1 MRSGDK
7 KAAPS
12 EGAAGGEMRPHKCD
26 AVHDWRH
33 LLLSCEIYKMPRA
46 AKRDEGLRESH
57 N

>member
-1 MRSGDK
+1 MIK